1 MQLLSDSIN
10 ERTGCDNVIQENLH
24 KYSQMILMFYL
35 AVALLG
41 VGGFFLT
48 ENTLGDT
55 TAGKSIIQ
63 ITTSIGSITTALSNA
78 DSVIDYG
85 LLVGY
90 ALYHGINIIIQFLNL
105 VLHAV
110 EPIAVLLHIPAS
122 VYGPIQI
129 VINCIIIYD
138 FGKLIL
144 NR

>member
-1 MQLLSDSIN
+1 
-10 ERTGCDNVIQENLH
+10 
-24 KYSQMILMFYL
+24 MFYL

-55 TAGKSIIQ
+55 TAGKSIIE
-63 ITTSIGSITTALSNA
+63 ITSSIDSVTTALSNA
-78 DSVIDYG
+78 SGIIDYG

-90 ALYHGINIIIQFLNL
+90 ALYHGITIVIQFLNL

-110 EPIAVLLHIPAS
+110 EPIAVLLQIPAA

-144 NR
+144 SR